1 MPLQLDLRLPRR
13 APRFSRHC
21 WAGSLQSLRI
31 VPRRALPAVTLFS
44 SRRDDRHPF
53 RVDRLDHRVQRGREG
68 SHRRG
73 EGRGSAWISCR
84 ETRVRFSTGSRRT
97 GVPRPIQLRGHK
109 ASSKNRELASQARGH
124 RHRRLSSAVGLAP
137 CVPGRRRDLR
147 RLPPDQRSRSLGSR
161 ASRSASPNRLKP
173 KTVSAIARPGK
184 IAIHGAV
191 EAYSSAPP
199 CNIRPHAAVG
209 SCTPSPR

>member
-1 MPLQLDLRLPRR
+1 MRKKELLTALFVSKTALATFQMLLVAVIVLSRPSHAPRRRRLLRLCHQWRR
-13 APRFSRHC
+13 HL
-21 WAGSLQSLRI
+21 G
-31 VPRRALPAVTLFS
+31 
-44 SRRDDRHPF
+44 
-53 RVDRLDHRVQRGREG
+53 
-68 SHRRG
+68 
-73 EGRGSAWISCR
+73 
-84 ETRVRFSTGSRRT
+84 
-97 GVPRPIQLRGHK
+97 
-109 ASSKNRELASQARGH
+109 
-124 RHRRLSSAVGLAP
+124 
-137 CVPGRRRDLR
+137 

-184 IAIHGAV
+184 TAIHGAV

>member
-1 MPLQLDLRLPRR
+1 MRMLP
-13 APRFSRHC
+13 
-21 WAGSLQSLRI
+21 AGEAIKPESAIPVLKLVLLLGRESEAITVVPSQSLQPLSGVEHYKRWRNLHRNDTLRARS
-31 VPRRALPAVTLFS
+31 VD
-44 SRRDDRHPF
+44 SRRPCVAHP
-53 RVDRLDHRVQRGREG
+53 
-68 SHRRG
+68 
-73 EGRGSAWISCR
+73 W
-84 ETRVRFSTGSRRT
+84 
-97 GVPRPIQLRGHK
+97 
-109 ASSKNRELASQARGH
+109 
-124 RHRRLSSAVGLAP
+124 RHRRKSRTLHSKLSVERHICRTGCA
-137 CVPGRRRDLR
+137 RRFAELLHLRLCHQWRRHLR

-184 IAIHGAV
+184 TAIHGAV